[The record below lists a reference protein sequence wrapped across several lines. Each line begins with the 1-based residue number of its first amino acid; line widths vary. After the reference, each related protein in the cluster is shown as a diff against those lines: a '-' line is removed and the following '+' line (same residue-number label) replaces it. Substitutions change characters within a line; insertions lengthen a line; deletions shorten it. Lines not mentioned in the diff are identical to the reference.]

1 MKNQITKVL
10 AGLIL
15 LASGFLATANEK
27 EREITLKTAKSKSV
41 VLQMNNVKIGTEVT
55 LWNQSGKLLFKD
67 QVDNDNY
74 SKIFNLDLLEK
85 GELVLEVDNA
95 ETLEVRSINVS
106 EGSAEFISSSEKV
119 YAKPVVRV
127 SENMMKIFLRDDH
140 SGYKMNMK
148 DQFGKSVY
156 RQSIDKSNRG
166 LQRYDV
172 SKLSKGKYEIQFT
185 ADGRSFFHTIIIE

>member
-10 AGLIL
+10 VGLIL

-67 QVDNDNY
+67 QVDNDTY

-85 GELVLEVDNA
+85 E
-95 ETLEVRSINVS
+95 S
-106 EGSAEFISSSEKV
+106 
-119 YAKPVVRV
+119 
-127 SENMMKIFLRDDH
+127 
-140 SGYKMNMK
+140 
-148 DQFGKSVY
+148 
-156 RQSIDKSNRG
+156 
-166 LQRYDV
+166 
-172 SKLSKGKYEIQFT
+172 
-185 ADGRSFFHTIIIE
+185 

>member
-67 QVDNDNY
+67 QVDNDTY

-85 GELVLEVDNA
+85 E
-95 ETLEVRSINVS
+95 S
-106 EGSAEFISSSEKV
+106 
-119 YAKPVVRV
+119 
-127 SENMMKIFLRDDH
+127 
-140 SGYKMNMK
+140 
-148 DQFGKSVY
+148 
-156 RQSIDKSNRG
+156 
-166 LQRYDV
+166 
-172 SKLSKGKYEIQFT
+172 
-185 ADGRSFFHTIIIE
+185 

>member
-67 QVDNDNY
+67 QVDNDTY

-85 GELVLEVDNA
+85 GEE
-95 ETLEVRSINVS
+95 I
-106 EGSAEFISSSEKV
+106 
-119 YAKPVVRV
+119 Y
-127 SENMMKIFLRDDH
+127 
-140 SGYKMNMK
+140 
-148 DQFGKSVY
+148 QFGVF
-156 RQSIDKSNRG
+156 I
-166 LQRYDV
+166 
-172 SKLSKGKYEIQFT
+172 
-185 ADGRSFFHTIIIE
+185 